1 MDIEDSALEAK
12 KRGNECYKKKK
23 YDDAIACY
31 EEAIKINPKE
41 MTYYGN
47 KIAVLTTQKK
57 FEEGHKVLQEA
68 LDVYKDLD
76 YSDKDFKKL
85 GKLYFRK
92 ARLFEL

>member
-1 MDIEDSALEAK
+1 MDVEDAALEAK

-47 KIAVLTTQKK
+47 KIAVLTT
-57 FEEGHKVLQEA
+57 
-68 LDVYKDLD
+68 
-76 YSDKDFKKL
+76 
-85 GKLYFRK
+85 
-92 ARLFEL
+92 